1 VEWFKKTRQR
11 DPSDVRGI
19 DHGLW
24 VWQYPD
30 YSRSYIVCADVAR
43 GDGAD
48 FSACHVLDIV
58 SLEQCAEYKGSL
70 GTKDFGNFL
79 VGLATE
85 YNNALL
91 IIERESI
98 GWAAIQPAIDRNYPN
113 LFFSSVE
120 LKYLDVQRQLGNK
133 YDSDD
138 RKLVPGFSTN
148 IKTRPLVISHLEQYC
163 REEFKCG
170 AGIKIY
176 SKRTLAELDTF
187 IWKNGKAQ
195 AIEPYN
201 DDLVMALGI
210 GLWVRDTA
218 LRLRQEGI
226 DLTRSTLSH
235 MDMKKSEIQPYYK
248 SRAAEL
254 GHKSWSMPT
263 RAPGFGQKSEEDL
276 RWLLG

>member
-1 VEWFKKTRQR
+1 
-11 DPSDVRGI
+11 
-19 DHGLW
+19 